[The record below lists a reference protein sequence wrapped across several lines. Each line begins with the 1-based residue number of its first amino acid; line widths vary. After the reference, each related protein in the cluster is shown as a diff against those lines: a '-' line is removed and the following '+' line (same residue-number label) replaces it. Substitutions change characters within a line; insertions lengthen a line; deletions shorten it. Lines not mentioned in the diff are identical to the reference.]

1 MREPEAPQETFVRAV
16 IDALEAQD
24 WYEAYASA
32 KWWIGAGGGAW
43 IVDPW
48 LVYVA
53 SSLLHGQPRQAT
65 HSTDLALKVW
75 IPQPANR
82 AILRWVRGDVIRR
95 RLNDPKTALAD
106 VSAAAE
112 AAPAWLIQR
121 ALVDRDACAVEADA
135 SRKKKPSVGPAP
147 DYQGPGSTANT
158 VARPVSTRPDG
169 AQPYV
174 WDVFM
179 SCMA

>member
-1 MREPEAPQETFVRAV
+1 
-16 IDALEAQD
+16 
-24 WYEAYASA
+24 
-32 KWWIGAGGGAW
+32 
-43 IVDPW
+43 
-48 LVYVA
+48 
-53 SSLLHGQPRQAT
+53 
-65 HSTDLALKVW
+65 LKVW

-106 VSAAAE
+106 LSAAAE
-112 AAPAWLIQR
+112 AAPAWLIRR

-135 SRKKKPSVGPAP
+135 SRKRKPSVGPAP
-147 DYQGPGSTANT
+147 DYQGPGSSANT
-158 VARPVSTRPDG
+158 VARPILTRPDG
-169 AQPYV
+169 TQPLV